1 MPFIGRTAERG
12 KNTVL
17 LDAISTSAT
26 ATYNL
31 TKDST
36 AYGPAGA
43 ASLVVSLNGVT
54 QAPITGYTVSG
65 TQLIFASPLASTD
78 VIDYIISHESIST
91 NVNLPDG
98 TVTNS
103 KLSTAL
109 ATRITSLETATNTTL
124 ATRITALEDENILN
138 LGVI

>member
-31 TKDST
+31 TRDSI
-36 AYGPAGA
+36 AYGPVGA

-54 QAPITGYTVSG
+54 QAPLTGYTVSG

-78 VIDYIISHESIST
+78 VIDYIISQESISA
-91 NVNLPDG
+91 NLAVPDG
-98 TVTNS
+98 AVTAA

-109 ATRITSLETATNTTL
+109 ANRL
-124 ATRITALEDENILN
+124 TALEDENILN

>member
-36 AYGPAGA
+36 AYGPVGA

-78 VIDYIISHESIST
+78 VIDYIISQESISA
-91 NVNLPDG
+91 NLAVPDG
-98 TVTNS
+98 TVTTS

-109 ATRITSLETATNTTL
+109 ANRITALESTTL
-124 ATRITALEDENILN
+124 ATQITALEDEIILN

>member
-31 TKDST
+31 TRDSI
-36 AYGPAGA
+36 AYGPVGA

-54 QAPITGYTVSG
+54 QAPLTGYTVSG

-78 VIDYIISHESIST
+78 VIDYIISQESISA
-91 NVNLPDG
+91 NLTVPDG

-109 ATRITSLETATNTTL
+109 ANRLTALESSSFSAQ
-124 ATRITALEDENILN
+124 ITALEDEIILN

>member
-78 VIDYIISHESIST
+78 VIDYIISQESISA
-91 NVNLPDG
+91 NLAVPDG
-98 TVTNS
+98 AVTNS

-109 ATRITSLETATNTTL
+109 ANRITALESATL
-124 ATRITALEDENILN
+124 ATQITALEDEIILN